1 MRPGKT
7 GTFSVKAE
15 SALGRA
21 ARVQRT
27 RSSERENRG
36 NEDVMDE
43 RQFYIEKPETKN
55 IALTC
60 PACRKE
66 DNYPIRWIVRT
77 KKNELPRGAGEEDK
91 KRFALARSYMVRVD
105 ELVACRKC
113 RKRFEL
119 TGQSVVLISSNV
131 PAPNSPDFDPENFG
145 NR

>member
-1 MRPGKT
+1 
-7 GTFSVKAE
+7 
-15 SALGRA
+15 
-21 ARVQRT
+21 
-27 RSSERENRG
+27 
-36 NEDVMDE
+36 MDE
-43 RQFYIEKPETKN
+43 RQFYTEKQDTKG
-55 IALTC
+55 ITLTC

-77 KKNELPRGAGEEDK
+77 KKSELPRGAGEEDK

-119 TGQSVVLISSNV
+119 TGQSVVLISSNAA
-131 PAPNSPDFDPENFG
+131 APNAPDFDPENFG

>member
-1 MRPGKT
+1 MPAGSARSPRRPNK
-7 GTFSVKAE
+7 S
-15 SALGRA
+15 GR
-21 ARVQRT
+21 V
-27 RSSERENRG
+27 ERAGLPEC
-36 NEDVMDE
+36 EDRETEHVMDE
-43 RQFYIEKPETKN
+43 RQFYVEKPETKN
-55 IALTC
+55 ITLTC

-66 DNYPIRWIVRT
+66 DTYPVRWIVRT

-119 TGQSVVLISSNV
+119 TGQSVVLISSNAA
-131 PAPNSPDFDPENFG
+131 APNSPDFDPENFG